1 MAKRILFQGDSIT
14 DWGRSRE
21 NLSDLGLGY
30 PQFVRNALGTEYPN
44 EYEFLNRGVSGNR
57 VVDLYSRIKIDL
69 INLKPDYLSI
79 YIGVNDVWHEIDN
92 QNGVDAEKFEKIY
105 TMLIDEVV
113 AALPNLKFML
123 IAPFILEGSGTMS
136 TEENPYKFEHFKKE
150 VKIRADICK
159 KLACKYNV
167 PCIDTQKAFDEAL
180 KKADD
185 SYWCEDGVHPTVFGH
200 QILKDL
206 WLKAFEEIK

>member
-1 MAKRILFQGDSIT
+1 MLWQ
-14 DWGRSRE
+14 RE
-21 NLSDLGLGY
+21 Y
-30 PQFVRNALGTEYPN
+30 FFRE
-44 EYEFLNRGVSGNR
+44 
-57 VVDLYSRIKIDL
+57 
-69 INLKPDYLSI
+69 
-79 YIGVNDVWHEIDN
+79 
-92 QNGVDAEKFEKIY
+92 
-105 TMLIDEVV
+105 
-113 AALPNLKFML
+113 
-123 IAPFILEGSGTMS
+123 
-136 TEENPYKFEHFKKE
+136 
-150 VKIRADICK
+150 